1 MVFCSQSTASA
12 KDGMQPKRASN
23 SVHPTEILNVN
34 NQFEAG
40 VTGNWIDYLEHLGNM
55 PFDKEV
61 GGQLGLEVSGSLMRD
76 WVFRNLY
83 VYGQFKWSNGN
94 TKYTG
99 SYEGDPYG
107 SLITSDGA
115 EVTSESVRLGKGFA
129 INDTLM
135 LTPYLS
141 AGARQW
147 GRNSDDPGGYH
158 EDYSHGYW
166 GAGLLVQ
173 LSPAPRWVVSAHG
186 LVGSTF
192 GARLKTSDNG
202 NFPIIPQSYGLG
214 SSAIFIAG
222 LSLDYAVTRHIHAN
236 VGIDYT
242 HFKYGASARS
252 PIDGSWEPD
261 SKTSETTLKF
271 GLGYAF

>member
-1 MVFCSQSTASA
+1 MVFCSQSTAYA
-12 KDGMQPKRASN
+12 KDGMQPKRAST

-34 NQFEAG
+34 NQFGAG
-40 VTGNWIDYLEHLGNM
+40 LTGHWIDYLESVGGM
-55 PFDKEV
+55 PVDKEV

-76 WVFRNLY
+76 WVFRN
-83 VYGQFKWSNGN
+83 VYIYGRFNLSDGK

-99 SYEGDPYG
+99 ALRGGTYG
-107 SLITSDGA
+107 SLVNNDGA
-115 EVTSESVRLGKGFA
+115 KVTSEAVRLGKGFA
-129 INDTLM
+129 ISDTLM
-135 LTPYLS
+135 LTPYIGV
-141 AGARQW
+141 GARQW
-147 GRNSDDPGGYH
+147 SRDLIGFSGYH
-158 EDYSHGYW
+158 ENYSHGYW

-202 NFPIIPQSYGLG
+202 NYPIIPQSYGLG

-242 HFKYGASARS
+242 HFKYRASALS